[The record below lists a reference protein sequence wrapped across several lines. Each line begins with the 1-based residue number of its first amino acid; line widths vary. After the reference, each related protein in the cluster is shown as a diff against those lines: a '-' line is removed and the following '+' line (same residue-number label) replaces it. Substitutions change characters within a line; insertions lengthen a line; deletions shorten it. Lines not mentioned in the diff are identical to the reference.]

1 MNTLLKTGP
10 YGTAHPETAPPQ
22 IGLSRPRPDA
32 AAKITGAEKFTIDLP
47 DKDDLR
53 AGVKRAG
60 IPHARLISIDTE
72 KARAL
77 PGVAAV
83 LTHKDIRGSNRQ
95 GVVRQDQ
102 PVLVDDRIRHCGDA
116 LALVVARDKAVL
128 QKALSLIT
136 FEAETLPGV
145 FSIEEALAE
154 GAPILHPDHKTG
166 NILMAGALT
175 QGQGLDA
182 FKDCAREVTIS
193 MTVPVQEHVCLETE
207 CGRAIFKDNRLF
219 VTAST
224 QSPFRDRHETAQ
236 ALGLSQD
243 RVQVAAPFLGGGF
256 GGKDGIT
263 VQTLLGLAAMACP
276 GKHVAMVWNREES
289 FLASPKRHRANL
301 SYRLG
306 LLADGRFHALEARA
320 DFDTG
325 PYDHLGG
332 VVLAL
337 GLEHAGGPYVI
348 PHTHIEGRA
357 VYTNNP
363 VGGAF
368 RGFGVPQ
375 VTSAMEQAV
384 DLAVQKLNLSPM
396 EIRLKNC
403 LNRGQKTPA
412 GNTLARS
419 TGIRECLGTVASHPL
434 WQGVC
439 AWSQKAPAHALRG
452 TGLACAIHGMGYGP
466 VVPDVAHAKLELTA
480 EGRFRVYCGVPDMGQ
495 GNASTFLHIAGDL
508 LCQPLDNLEL
518 VLPDTDQTLPCGSST
533 ASRTTFTFAHA
544 LTRAAAT
551 LKERIVRRTADSLMV
566 EDPEEFVL
574 APGELRHLTSGR
586 AFPLAVVAGS
596 MNPDERKVVSRYRA
610 PTARDRVTHDEA
622 LAMHG
627 IPHAIFSY
635 TAHLARVEIDTL
647 TGRVRVDR
655 YLAATDCGRLIN
667 PALVEQQMHGA
678 IVQGL
683 GYALFEDFLTRDGHT
698 QTRDLSTYIIPGAL
712 DMPPMEL
719 ISVATQEQ
727 DGPFGMKGVGE
738 VGIDAPLACVANAV
752 ADACGK
758 RPAIWPLTR
767 VRMLE
772 LLKGE
777 P

>member
-1 MNTLLKTGP
+1 MNTFLKTGP
-10 YGTAHPETAPPQ
+10 HGTAHPETAPPQ
-22 IGLSRPRPDA
+22 IGLSQPRPDA
-32 AAKITGAEKFTIDLP
+32 AAKIRGTEKFTIDLP
-47 DKDDLR
+47 GKDDLW

-83 LTHKDIRGSNRQ
+83 LTHQDIQGSNRQ

-116 LALVVARDKAVL
+116 LALVVARDKTAL
-128 QKALSLIT
+128 GKALSLIT
-136 FEAETLPGV
+136 FEAEVLPGI

-154 GAPILHPDHKTG
+154 GAPVLHPDHETG
-166 NILMAGALT
+166 NILLAGALT

-182 FKDCAREVTIS
+182 FKACAWEVTIS
-193 MTVPVQEHVCLETE
+193 LTVPVQEHVCLETE

-219 VTAST
+219 ITAST
-224 QSPFRDRHETAQ
+224 QTPFRDRNETAQ

-243 RVQVAAPFLGGGF
+243 RVQVTAPFLGGGF

-263 VQTLLGLAAMACP
+263 VQTLLGLAALACP
-276 GKHVAMVWNREES
+276 GKHVAMVWDREES
-289 FLASPKRHRANL
+289 FIASPKRHRANL

-306 LLADGRFHALEARA
+306 LLADGSFHALEARA

-337 GLEHAGGPYVI
+337 GLEHAGGPYAI

-375 VTSAMEQAV
+375 VTAAMEQVV
-384 DLAVQKLNLSPM
+384 DLAAKRVNLSPM

-403 LNRGQKTPA
+403 LTRGQKAPA

-419 TGIRECLGTVASHPL
+419 TGIRECLAAVAAHPL
-434 WQGVC
+434 WQGAG
-439 AWSQKAPAHALRG
+439 AWLKKAPAHTLRG
-452 TGLACAIHGMGYGP
+452 CGLACAMHGMGFGP

-480 EGRFRVYCGVPDMGQ
+480 QGRFRVYCGVSDMGQ
-495 GNASTFLHIAGDL
+495 GNAATFLHIAGDL
-508 LCQPLDNLEL
+508 LCQPIDNIDLI
-518 VLPDTDQTLPCGSST
+518 LPDTDQTLPCGSSS

-551 LKERIVRRTADSLMV
+551 LKERIVRRAADSLMV
-566 EDPEEFVL
+566 DDPEEFTLV
-574 APGELRHLTSGR
+574 PGELRHLTSGR
-586 AFPLAVVAGS
+586 AFPLAVMAGF
-596 MNPDERKVVSRYRA
+596 MNPDERMAVSRYRA
-610 PTARDRVTHDEA
+610 PTARDHVTDNKA
-622 LAMHG
+622 LKMHG
-627 IPHAIFSY
+627 VPHAIFSY
-635 TAHLARVEIDTL
+635 TVHFARVEIDTL
-647 TGRVRVDR
+647 TGGIRVDR

-678 IVQGL
+678 IAQGL
-683 GYALFEDFLTRDGHT
+683 GYALFEDFLTEGGQT
-698 QTRDLSTYIIPGAL
+698 LTRDLSTYIIPGAL
-712 DMPPMEL
+712 DLPPMEL
-719 ISVATQEQ
+719 ISVATREQ

-758 RPAIWPLTR
+758 RPGTWPLTR
-767 VRMLE
+767 VRMLA
-772 LLKGE
+772 LLKE
-777 P
+777 KP